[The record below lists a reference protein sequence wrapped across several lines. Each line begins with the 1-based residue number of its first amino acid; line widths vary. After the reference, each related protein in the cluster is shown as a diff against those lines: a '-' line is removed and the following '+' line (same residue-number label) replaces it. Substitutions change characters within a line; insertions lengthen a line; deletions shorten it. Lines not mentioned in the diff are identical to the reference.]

1 MGLADGESAGAVL
14 HDRDDGDIVS
24 PEEEQEVALWEA
36 LFQLLIERHG
46 TIGAAAR
53 TTVFLGQLLE
63 HGPTI
68 EKVNAKVWLSS

>member
-14 HDRDDGDIVS
+14 HDRDDGDLVKKD
-24 PEEEQEVALWEA
+24 EEEALWEA

-68 EKVNAKVWLSS
+68 ERVNAKVWLSS

>member
-14 HDRDDGDIVS
+14 HDRDDGDLVKKD
-24 PEEEQEVALWEA
+24 EEEEALWGA

-68 EKVNAKVWLSS
+68 ERVNAKVWLSS

>member
-14 HDRDDGDIVS
+14 HDRDDGDLVKKD
-24 PEEEQEVALWEA
+24 EEEALWEA

-46 TIGAAAR
+46 TVGAAAL

-63 HGPTI
+63 HGPSI
-68 EKVNAKVWLSS
+68 ERVNAKVWLSS

>member
-1 MGLADGESAGAVL
+1 MKKD
-14 HDRDDGDIVS
+14 
-24 PEEEQEVALWEA
+24 EEEEALWEA

-46 TIGAAAR
+46 TVGAAAR

>member
-14 HDRDDGDIVS
+14 HDRDDGDLVKKD
-24 PEEEQEVALWEA
+24 EEEALWEA

-53 TTVFLGQLLE
+53 TAVFLGQLLE

-68 EKVNAKVWLSS
+68 ERVNAKVWLSS

>member
-14 HDRDDGDIVS
+14 HDRDDGDLVKKD
-24 PEEEQEVALWEA
+24 EEEALWEA

-53 TTVFLGQLLE
+53 TAVFLGQLLE
-63 HGPTI
+63 HGPSI
-68 EKVNAKVWLSS
+68 ERVNAKVWLSS